1 MDGKSLTPEQEKIN
15 ALRQVLPEAF
25 SEGKIDWE
33 KLKATLG
40 ENINFSNERYV
51 LNWAGKSDA
60 FKVLQTPTTKTLVP
74 AKDESVNF
82 DETEN
87 IFIEGEN
94 LEALKVLQK
103 SYFGKVKMIY
113 IDPPYNTGN
122 DSFIYPDKFSESKAN
137 YEKRVGDKDEE
148 GYMTKSSIKFPSL
161 GGVPQAGWSKN
172 SKENG
177 QYHSNW
183 LNMMMPRLYL
193 AKNLLRQDGV
203 IFVSIDDNEVHNL
216 RLLMNEIF
224 GEENFVAE
232 FDWRKKTGANDAK
245 DIAIITETIL
255 LFAKSHTATIENDIW
270 ERDKNSINQQRFR
283 LSDEFVDIRGKYY
296 FDTLDRGGLQYSDSM
311 NFGIQAPDGGMIF
324 PNGRSTFVN
333 DGWIWK
339 WGKSKIKWGIENKF
353 LEFVKS
359 DKSEDSDYTIKYKVY
374 QNVDNEGNLRHK
386 SGRAYSNLI
395 TEPINQQGNADFA
408 NLFDGKTYFSNPKP
422 IGLIQYLLR
431 TTNNKSNIILDFFAG
446 SGTTAHSVMELNKED
461 CGGRKYICVQLPELA
476 DENSEAY
483 KAGYKTIA
491 EISKER
497 IRRAGK
503 KIQEEIKAEIAKIET
518 EIKKLEG
525 ELPTDETKAEIENL
539 KIKIEKLQSQ
549 DLGFK
554 VLKLADSNFKQ
565 WQQLPSVGGVSEG
578 RGGKEEQAKATRTE
592 LAEVLQEQM
601 KLFVDPV
608 SESATIENMVYELL
622 LKSGKDLNAKIF
634 PSFGGVAES
643 QGGKFPSFG
652 GVPNGRGGKFPSFG
666 GVPNGRGGR
675 NSKNYFDL
683 PYNPKLKE
691 RARELRQAGNL
702 SEVLFWN
709 QVKNKQF
716 KGFDFDRQK
725 IIGNY
730 IVDFYCSNCNVVIEI
745 DGSSH
750 DDKVEYD
757 AERDAYL
764 ESLGLTVIHIPVA
777 EVMKNMNKVMQIL
790 FDHPALKGTPPKEG
804 NLKPDYYKIN
814 GNELI
819 LLLEKATQ
827 EIIDAVIAEKP
838 IKVIALDKLFK
849 GNDQLKTNTVLQMK
863 DAGVEF
869 KTI

>member
-1 MDGKSLTPEQEKIN
+1 MDGTSLTPQHEKIN

-40 ENINFSNERYV
+40 ENINFANERYV

-60 FKVLQTPTTKTLVP
+60 FKILQMPTTKTLVP
-74 AKDESVNF
+74 AKNESVNF
-82 DETEN
+82 YETEN

-94 LEALKVLQK
+94 LEVLKVLQK

-122 DSFIYPDKFSESKAN
+122 DSFIYPDKFSESKAD

-148 GYMTKSSIKFPSL
+148 GYMTKDGMFK
-161 GGVPQAGWSKN
+161 KN

-203 IFVSIDDNEVHNL
+203 IFISIDDNEVHNL

-245 DIAIITETIL
+245 DIAIITESIL
-255 LFAKSHTATIENDIW
+255 LYSKNHNVTIESDIW
-270 ERDKNSINQQRFR
+270 ERDESSINQKRFKH
-283 LSDEFVDIRGKYY
+283 SDEFADIRGKYY
-296 FDTLDRGGLQYSDSM
+296 LDTLDRGGLQYSDSM
-311 NFGIQAPDGGMIF
+311 NFGIKAPDGGMIF
-324 PNGRSTFVN
+324 PNGRSAFVN

-339 WGKSKIKWGIENKF
+339 WGEKKVKWGIENKF

-359 DKSEDSDYTIKYKVY
+359 EKSDGSSYTIKYKVY
-374 QNVDNEGNLRHK
+374 QFVDNEGNLRQK

-395 TEPINQQGNADFA
+395 NEPINQQGNADFA
-408 NLFDGKTYFSNPKP
+408 NLFNGKTYFSNPKP
-422 IGLIQYLLR
+422 VRLIQYFLK
-431 TTNNKSNIILDFFAG
+431 TNNNNSDIILDFFAG
-446 SGTTAHSVMELNKED
+446 SGSTAHAVMDLNKEE
-461 CGGRKYICVQLPELA
+461 CGNRKYICVQLPELT
-476 DENSEAY
+476 DEKSEAY

-491 EISKER
+491 DISKER

-503 KIQEEIKAEIAKIET
+503 KIQEEIKAEIKKIEVEISKLQGEFQT
-518 EIKKLEG
+518 ED
-525 ELPTDETKAEIENL
+525 TIEKIQNL
-539 KIKIEKLQSQ
+539 KSKISNLQSQ

-554 VLKLADSNFKQ
+554 VLKLEDSNFKQ
-565 WQQLPSVGGVSEG
+565 WQQIEG
-578 RGGKEEQAKATRTE
+578 KDAKA
-592 LAEVLQEQM
+592 LAEQM

-608 SESATIENMVYELL
+608 SENATIENMMYELL
-622 LKSGKDLNAKIF
+622 LKSGKDLNSRVEKKG
-634 PSFGGVAES
+634 SF
-643 QGGKFPSFG
+643 
-652 GVPNGRGGKFPSFG
+652 
-666 GVPNGRGGR
+666 
-675 NSKNYFDL
+675 
-683 PYNPKLKE
+683 
-691 RARELRQAGNL
+691 
-702 SEVLFWN
+702 
-709 QVKNKQF
+709 
-716 KGFDFDRQK
+716 
-725 IIGNY
+725 
-730 IVDFYCSNCNVVIEI
+730 
-745 DGSSH
+745 
-750 DDKVEYD
+750 
-757 AERDAYL
+757 
-764 ESLGLTVIHIPVA
+764 
-777 EVMKNMNKVMQIL
+777 
-790 FDHPALKGTPPKEG
+790 
-804 NLKPDYYKIN
+804 YKIN

-827 EIIDAVIAEKP
+827 EIIDSVIAEKP
-838 IKVIALDKLFK
+838 VKVIALDKLFK

-863 DAGVEF
+863 DAGIEF